1 MSPPRGPYADFQFGL
16 WKSTNSVGNI
26 NTAKSLQKSRKQ
38 FVSRRKRS
46 LTGGSRQLSGYT
58 SIFIDLFKPET
69 NIQVTM
75 KIQMHIQAMT
85 MITHNLYHQLNK
97 ILTTGQLLSM
107 VKLVS
112 RMGQLLRGIK
122 LVSTMIILRIIQNT
136 CKGRQAPDMN
146 LR

>member
-1 MSPPRGPYADFQFGL
+1 
-16 WKSTNSVGNI
+16 
-26 NTAKSLQKSRKQ
+26 
-38 FVSRRKRS
+38 
-46 LTGGSRQLSGYT
+46 
-58 SIFIDLFKPET
+58 
-69 NIQVTM
+69 M
-75 KIQMHIQAMT
+75 KIQMHTQAMT
-85 MITHNLYHQLNK
+85 MITHNLYLQLNK

-146 LR
+146 LRLVLSFTLLYTSKGRSKL